1 MAESQSAYAYTH
13 QNLRNGSTPTV
24 NTSHP
29 DSTSTPTPAMQST
42 STPDCPPSLSS
53 LLHKPLRILID
64 DRRTFIGVFMC
75 TDPQANVILSE
86 AEEFQAP
93 PRTPEE
99 VALRQN
105 RDMYY
110 PKSQRL
116 PHDGPGWGM
125 WMGNGGEE
133 GRGDGVGRVMG
144 LVLIPG
150 DKIVKMELLEAS
162 GESYSG
168 SWDLEGNAE
177 ARIKQEDRSGMDFD
191 RRMEMDGV
199 I

>member
-1 MAESQSAYAYTH
+1 
-13 QNLRNGSTPTV
+13 
-24 NTSHP
+24 
-29 DSTSTPTPAMQST
+29 
-42 STPDCPPSLSS
+42 
-53 LLHKPLRILID
+53 
-64 DRRTFIGVFMC
+64 
-75 TDPQANVILSE
+75 
-86 AEEFQAP
+86 
-93 PRTPEE
+93 
-99 VALRQN
+99 
-105 RDMYY
+105 
-110 PKSQRL
+110 
-116 PHDGPGWGM
+116 
-125 WMGNGGEE
+125 MGNGGEE